1 MVAGEEDEEERADDG
16 EADDD
21 EGPEETHFEV
31 LVVVD
36 DVEGDAER
44 ENDGKDGDWEEV
56 AVEQEIEDDE
66 DDDFG
71 ENTDD
76 SPSKAIGEEAFE
88 KAERV
93 MFLWRRLFVGLLWR
107 WG

>member
-21 EGPEETHFEV
+21 EGPEEAHFEV